1 MQDLIRQFN
10 VDRDHVASSGF
21 AIIPQFID
29 ANVCDRLRDE
39 SVRLLTGGEL
49 RRGGL
54 RGVLR
59 ISEMFREFVRT
70 NPTRQVMESLLGTG
84 CRVVRSILFDKTP
97 ASNWL
102 VPWHQDTT
110 IAVRTRHEVAEF
122 GPWSVKDGVSHVR
135 PPARVLEKMLTLRI
149 HIDDSGSENGPLLVV
164 PSSHTRGVVS
174 EAEIDSELCDRHAVE
189 CSTAVGGA
197 VLMRPLTLHAS
208 RRAVNPEHRRVLH
221 LEFAAKDAL
230 PAPLEWA
237 EF

>member
-1 MQDLIRQFN
+1 MQNSFRQIQ
-10 VDRDHVASSGF
+10 VDGDQVAANGF

-29 ANVCDRLRDE
+29 ATTCDHLREE
-39 SVRLLTGGEL
+39 SVRLLAGGEL

-59 ISEMFREFVRT
+59 ISEIFRELVRADA
-70 NPTRQVMESLLGTG
+70 TRQVMESLLGAG

-110 IAVRTRHEVAEF
+110 IAVCTRQEVAEF

-135 PPARVLEKMLTLRI
+135 PPSRVLEKMLTLRI
-149 HIDDSGSENGPLLVV
+149 HIDDSGIGNGPMLVV
-164 PSSHTRGVVS
+164 PSSHARGVV
-174 EAEIDSELCDRHAVE
+174 AENSIDSKMCDKQAVE
-189 CSTAVGGA
+189 CSTPVGGA